1 MSQAPTTPLVAV
13 VLGSDSDLPQME
25 SCLQM
30 LEQFEIGHDLHICS
44 AHRTPEA
51 AHELSAT
58 ARQKGY
64 VAIIAAAGGAA
75 HLAGVIAASTTLPVL
90 GVPMRSAALS
100 GVDSLYSTVQMPAG
114 IPVATLAIGEPGGA
128 NAAIFVAQMLSV
140 TDPAMAER
148 VDRYRAGLREKVQA
162 RHERAHRSRRFGPD
176 AGQD

>member
-1 MSQAPTTPLVAV
+1 MSPASAAPLVAV

-25 SCLQM
+25 PCLSM
-30 LEQFEIGHDLHICS
+30 LEEFEIGYDLHIRS
-44 AHRTPEA
+44 AHRTPDA
-51 AHELSAT
+51 VHELATT

-114 IPVATLAIGEPGGA
+114 VPVPSLAIGEAGAA
-128 NAAIFVAQMLSV
+128 NAAIFVAQMVSV

-148 VDRYRAGLREKVQA
+148 VDRYRASLREKVQA
-162 RHERAHRSRRFGPD
+162 RHERSHRSKRFG
-176 AGQD
+176 ASAE